1 VSAVHEQLSGSVRVD
16 GGLAVVTLAGE
27 SDISTVAQLRTLVD
41 EALAAGGRRVL
52 VDLAEVRFMDAGALA
67 VFAAAA
73 ERLRKS
79 GGELAVRGA
88 TPAIHRLFEVTGLTE
103 TLHVDPP
110 VASSALLRGLAEVA
124 AIPRSRDVLDAAL
137 KLVVTMAQA
146 VVQGADGVSI
156 TLPRNG
162 RFGTVAASNDV
173 VLEMDHD
180 QYDTGEGPCL
190 DAAIQGERFHIDALG
205 DEDRWPAFIPRAQA
219 RGIESI
225 LSTPLISADR
235 PIGALNVY
243 SRMVGAF
250 AVHEKEWADQFAAEA
265 STVVSTARV
274 DESVHGL
281 SAQIRAALHSREVI
295 ALAQGMVM
303 QRDGV
308 APAVA
313 HATLVDI
320 SRATGRRLRDVSDDL
335 VRANSDAPAA
345 GVPVTI
351 GAPSDG
357 SAHGPAT
364 Q

>member
-1 VSAVHEQLSGSVRVD
+1 MTTVRDQLTGSVRVE
-16 GGLAVVTLAGE
+16 GGLAVVSLVGE
-27 SDISTVAQLRTLVD
+27 LDISTVAHLRALVD
-41 EALAAGGRRVL
+41 EAIAVGAPRV
-52 VDLAEVRFMDAGALA
+52 VVNVAEVQFMDAGALG
-67 VFAAAA
+67 VFAVAA

-79 GGELAVRGA
+79 GVELAVHGA
-88 TPAIHRLFEVTGLTE
+88 TPATYRLFEVTGLTE
-103 TLHVDPP
+103 SLHVDRPA
-110 VASSALLRGLAEVA
+110 ASSALLRGLAGVA

-146 VVQGADGVSI
+146 VVKGADGVSI

-205 DEDRWPAFIPRAQA
+205 DEGRWPAFVPRAQA

-225 LSTPLISADR
+225 LSTPLISTDR
-235 PIGALNVY
+235 PIGALNIY
-243 SRMVGAF
+243 SRAIGAF
-250 AVHEKEWADQFAAEA
+250 AAHEKEWADQFAAEA
-265 STVVSTARV
+265 ATVVATARL

-313 HATLVDI
+313 HATLLQT
-320 SRATGRRLRDVSDDL
+320 SRASGRRLRDVSDDL
-335 VRANSDAPAA
+335 VRANSDATANEVPA
-345 GVPVTI
+345 TM

-357 SAHGPAT
+357 GAHGPAT

>member
-1 VSAVHEQLSGSVRVD
+1 VTAVREQLSGSVRVD
-16 GGLAVVTLAGE
+16 GDLAVVHLVGE
-27 SDISTVAQLRTLVD
+27 VDICTVGQLRTLVD
-41 EALAAGGRRVL
+41 EAIAIGAPRVVVSL
-52 VDLAEVRFMDAGALA
+52 DEVRFLDAGGLA
-67 VFAAAA
+67 VLATAA
-73 ERLRKS
+73 ERLRAA

-88 TPAIHRLFEVTGLTE
+88 SPAIYRLFELTGLSE
-103 TLHVDPP
+103 ALHVDRP
-110 VASSALLRGLAEVA
+110 AAGGALLRGLAGVA

-190 DAAIQGERFHIDALG
+190 DAAIQGERFHIYALS
-205 DEDRWPAFIPRAQA
+205 DESRWPAFIPRAQA

-243 SRMVGAF
+243 SRTVGAF

-265 STVVSTARV
+265 ATVVSTARL

-308 APAVA
+308 TPAVA
-313 HATLVDI
+313 HATLI
-320 SRATGRRLRDVSDDL
+320 ETSRATGRRLRDVSDDL
-335 VRANSDAPAA
+335 VRANTDATATAAPATM
-345 GVPVTI
+345 GV
-351 GAPSDG
+351 PSDG
-357 SAHGPAT
+357 SPDGPAT
-364 Q
+364 G

>member
-1 VSAVHEQLSGSVRVD
+1 
-16 GGLAVVTLAGE
+16 
-27 SDISTVAQLRTLVD
+27 
-41 EALAAGGRRVL
+41 
-52 VDLAEVRFMDAGALA
+52 
-67 VFAAAA
+67 
-73 ERLRKS
+73 
-79 GGELAVRGA
+79 
-88 TPAIHRLFEVTGLTE
+88 
-103 TLHVDPP
+103 
-110 VASSALLRGLAEVA
+110 
-124 AIPRSRDVLDAAL
+124 
-137 KLVVTMAQA
+137 MAQA

-190 DAAIQGERFHIDALG
+190 DAAIQGERFHIHALG
-205 DEDRWPAFIPRAQA
+205 EEQRWPAFVPRARA

-225 LSTPLISADR
+225 LSTPLVASER

-265 STVVSTARV
+265 ATVVSTARL

-281 SAQIRAALHSREVI
+281 SSQIRAALQSREVI
-295 ALAQGMVM
+295 ALAQGMIM

-308 APAVA
+308 DPTVA
-313 HATLVDI
+313 HATLI
-320 SRATGRRLRDVSDDL
+320 ETSRSTGRRLRDVSEDL
-335 VRANSDAPAA
+335 VRANSDATTTGVHATA
-345 GVPVTI
+345 GV
-351 GAPSDG
+351 PSDG
-357 SAHGPAT
+357 SAHVPAT